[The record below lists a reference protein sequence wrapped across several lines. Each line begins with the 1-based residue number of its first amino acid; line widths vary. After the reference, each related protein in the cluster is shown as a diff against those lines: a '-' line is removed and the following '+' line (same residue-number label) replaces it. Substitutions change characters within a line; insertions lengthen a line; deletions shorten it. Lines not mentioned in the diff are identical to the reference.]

1 MAEGVL
7 AAMVPRIL
15 VVIAGL
21 GSLSR
26 VPPVAMSMRL
36 IASDASVNM
45 SCLMY
50 IYGTEEAVPS
60 ATLAAEVPSCRVVRS
75 TGGMLS
81 QLLRVPDHEI
91 NLSQAVLIMPSSVQ
105 LTADV
110 SLSLMWRIM
119 RANGLDVAVAAC
131 DTCKSK
137 RLINR
142 DFSQA
147 VGRRMPLPDLQA
159 TLFTPPMYLCLK
171 RLANETIHLDRFAWA
186 TLAMFPRV
194 CSPRTGVIDAMS
206 THKFE
211 SGNTYNWTDAMHN
224 YEDVLRI
231 FHAKRPEW
239 HLLDPLDKKLAA
251 RNAMQQG
258 TVPLLPPDDEP
269 HASTTDGQQ
278 QPGTTFASIPFL
290 DAIVIPRASKGIVDF
305 DAVRAPTAMN
315 RSGACC
321 RAHARAQPRIG
332 PPPLLSH
339 DCSWIAPPIMA
350 LSRLV
355 PSLLSDDRIRL
366 GVHIVL
372 YWLLLMCAAVT
383 STHAR
388 SALPTPCACRLG
400 LGDCYLRSQP

>member
-1 MAEGVL
+1 
-7 AAMVPRIL
+7 MVPRIL

-60 ATLAAEVPSCRVVRS
+60 ATLAAEVPSCRAVRS

-81 QLLRVPDHEI
+81 QLLRVPDDEI

-147 VGRRMPLPDLQA
+147 VGRRLPLPDLQA

-186 TLAMFPRV
+186 TLAVFPRV

-224 YEDVLRI
+224 YEDVLRY

-339 DCSWIAPPIMA
+339 DCSWIGPPIMA

>member
-1 MAEGVL
+1 MHSPHANGTRQKHPNQRNYPVPVTLWAPSAMAEGVP
-7 AAMVPRIL
+7 AVVVPRIL

-81 QLLRVPDHEI
+81 QLLRVPEDEI
-91 NLSQAVLIMPSSVQ
+91 NQSQAVLIMPSSVQ

-147 VGRRMPLPDLQA
+147 VGRRLALPDLQA
-159 TLFTPPMYLCLK
+159 TLFTPLMYLCLK

-186 TLAMFPRV
+186 ICFIVTPHIFIPLEETVKPTDSKWMIAH
-194 CSPRTGVIDAMS
+194 TGS
-206 THKFE
+206 
-211 SGNTYNWTDAMHN
+211 
-224 YEDVLRI
+224 
-231 FHAKRPEW
+231 
-239 HLLDPLDKKLAA
+239 
-251 RNAMQQG
+251 
-258 TVPLLPPDDEP
+258 
-269 HASTTDGQQ
+269 
-278 QPGTTFASIPFL
+278 
-290 DAIVIPRASKGIVDF
+290 
-305 DAVRAPTAMN
+305 
-315 RSGACC
+315 
-321 RAHARAQPRIG
+321 
-332 PPPLLSH
+332 
-339 DCSWIAPPIMA
+339 
-350 LSRLV
+350 
-355 PSLLSDDRIRL
+355 
-366 GVHIVL
+366 
-372 YWLLLMCAAVT
+372 
-383 STHAR
+383 
-388 SALPTPCACRLG
+388 
-400 LGDCYLRSQP
+400 

>member
-1 MAEGVL
+1 MKTVQYHLAPKMVEGVPAASAT

-36 IASDASVNM
+36 IASDGSVNM

-50 IYGTEEAVPS
+50 VYGTEEAVPS

-81 QLLRVPDHEI
+81 QLLRVPEDEI
-91 NLSQAVLIMPSSVQ
+91 NQSQAVLIMPSSVQ

-147 VGRRMPLPDLQA
+147 VGRRLALPDLQA
-159 TLFTPPMYLCLK
+159 TLFTPLMYLCLK

-186 TLAMFPRV
+186 TLGMFPRV

-224 YEDVLRI
+224 YEEVLRY

-239 HLLDPLDKKLAA
+239 QLLDQLDKKLAA

-290 DAIVIPRASKGIVDF
+290 DAIVIPRASKGIGDF
-305 DAVRAPTAMN
+305 DAVRAPTALN
-315 RSGACC
+315 SGGACC
-321 RAHARAQPRIG
+321 RAR
-332 PPPLLSH
+332 
-339 DCSWIAPPIMA
+339 
-350 LSRLV
+350 
-355 PSLLSDDRIRL
+355 
-366 GVHIVL
+366 
-372 YWLLLMCAAVT
+372 
-383 STHAR
+383 AR
-388 SALPTPCACRLG
+388 SIAHCPPHHCVLTICPITAL
-400 LGDCYLRSQP
+400 